1 MTAHRSNS
9 GCPGAEK
16 LFSHSAKG
24 GDVMKMLIDAIDIQ
38 VIFALVML
46 ALYMAV
52 LGFVFL

>member
-1 MTAHRSNS
+1 
-9 GCPGAEK
+9 
-16 LFSHSAKG
+16 
-24 GDVMKMLIDAIDIQ
+24 MKMLIDAIDIQ